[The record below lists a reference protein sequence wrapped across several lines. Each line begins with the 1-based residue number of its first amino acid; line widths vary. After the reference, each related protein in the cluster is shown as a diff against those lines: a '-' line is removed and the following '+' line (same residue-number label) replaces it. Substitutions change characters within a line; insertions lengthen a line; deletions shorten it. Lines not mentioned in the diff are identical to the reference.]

1 MDDSLLLEALIDTQV
16 ELKAIHDC
24 LLMLEIPYLTIQ
36 EKRKDAMLGRE
47 EFRKD
52 ALKRLA
58 EIRALALNA
67 P

>member
-36 EKRKDAMLGRE
+36 EKRKDAMLG
-47 EFRKD
+47 
-52 ALKRLA
+52 
-58 EIRALALNA
+58 
-67 P
+67 